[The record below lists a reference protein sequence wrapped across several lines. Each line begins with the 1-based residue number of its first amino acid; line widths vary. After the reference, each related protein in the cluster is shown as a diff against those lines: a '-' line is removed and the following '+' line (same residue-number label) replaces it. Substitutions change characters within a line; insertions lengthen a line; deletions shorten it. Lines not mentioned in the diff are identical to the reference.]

1 MPSKSIYLNN
11 WEDVN
16 EIQTLDLMWLQSVRT
31 LHARQDSNN
40 LFSESTGA
48 RERREGVRLGGKG
61 KRKNLSSVHRCRTRN
76 AEDDD
81 EEEGGHCVGLWKGR
95 MHMKI

>member
-16 EIQTLDLMWLQSVRT
+16 EIQTLDLMWFQSVRT

-61 KRKNLSSVHRCRTRN
+61 KRKNLSNVHRLPGQGMQKMMMKRKVATVWVYGK
-76 AEDDD
+76 
-81 EEEGGHCVGLWKGR
+81 EGCT
-95 MHMKI
+95 